1 MLDVRRRRRD
11 HRQQADDAKETPMSD
26 RAITPRGINHLVLN
40 VPDLEVSHRFW
51 TEIIGFR
58 QVAELKNRPVKMR
71 FYSGVSDHGD
81 VTHHDLALA
90 EAPPDAA
97 AQDSWTMQPR
107 RIGLNH
113 VAIAW
118 PERES
123 CLERLEFLQRK
134 GVEILRRAKHGMT
147 RSVYIEDRDG
157 HGTEVLYELPRDVWE
172 NDIDGAQNFSQRLP
186 TEGPEALV
194 DTTDK
199 PVFGGAKGS
208 A

>member
-1 MLDVRRRRRD
+1 
-11 HRQQADDAKETPMSD
+11 MSD

-40 VPDLEVSHRFW
+40 VRDLEVSHKFW

-58 QVAELKNRPVKMR
+58 QVAELQNRPFKMR
-71 FYSGVSDHGD
+71 FYSGVSEDGD

-90 EAPPDAA
+90 EAPPEAA
-97 AQDSWTMQPR
+97 GQDSWTMQPR

-118 PERES
+118 PDRES
-123 CLERLEFLQRK
+123 WLRQLEFLQKR
-134 GVEILRRAKHGMT
+134 GVKFLRRVNHGMT
-147 RSVYIEDRDG
+147 HSVYIQDPDG
-157 HGTEVLYELPRDVWE
+157 HGIEVLYELPRPVWE

-194 DTTDK
+194 DTTDN
-199 PVFGGAKGS
+199 PVFGGAKVS